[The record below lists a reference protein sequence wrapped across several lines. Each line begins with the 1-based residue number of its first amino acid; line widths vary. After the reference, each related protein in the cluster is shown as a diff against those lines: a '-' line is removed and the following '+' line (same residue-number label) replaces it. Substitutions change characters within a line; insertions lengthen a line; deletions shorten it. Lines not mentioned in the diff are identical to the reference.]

1 MSIKYSNKFNIFTE
15 QYLIYKQILNSYLQR
30 QNNVLY
36 TRKYVSAI
44 QPTLHIYNYK
54 IMYYIG
60 GNMSVYFSRL

>member
-1 MSIKYSNKFNIFTE
+1 
-15 QYLIYKQILNSYLQR
+15 
-30 QNNVLY
+30 VLY